1 MRSKLFN
8 RFKNYRVRFYLTC
21 FVIVLSDLCLIAGCQ
36 SISSV
41 QMPLINHVD
50 PVDLGKQSRD
60 VVQKT
65 LNNDDPALRCHA
77 LECVG
82 LMDRDPETV
91 EWLRQGLIDPVP
103 AVRFAAA
110 LAAGDVKAVSL
121 RVELDKLARDEDP
134 SVKMAAAYAL
144 EKMGDQRFG
153 GWYDYV
159 LTSDNAS
166 LCAQACLILGKL
178 GNTPLRRDSAD
189 KLWSVLRK
197 EGQHVPVRLGA
208 AEALARLGDANIRKT
223 LLGYANS
230 GFADDRIM
238 AISGLKWLNDP
249 VAISMLVT
257 LAEDPQIEVQLAAV
271 AALGPRAAEKHRSLT
286 RENLNYNDSD
296 PDPARIARVR
306 GLAILALGATAEK
319 KDLPLL
325 AEKLKAGSPYLRIT
339 AAKAIL
345 EYLKGFPHT
354 NTAG

>member
-1 MRSKLFN
+1 MRSESFS
-8 RFKNYRVRFYLTC
+8 RFKNLWVRFYSMRFAT
-21 FVIVLSDLCLIAGCQ
+21 FLSGLCLIVGCR
-36 SISSV
+36 SMSSMQV
-41 QMPLINHVD
+41 SLIHRVD
-50 PVDLGKQSRD
+50 PADLEKKSRT
-60 VVQKT
+60 VVRET
-65 LNNDDPALRCHA
+65 LGNDDPALRCHA

-82 LMDRDPETV
+82 LMDRGPETIG
-91 EWLRQGLIDPVP
+91 WLQEGLTDPVP

-121 RVELDKLARDEDP
+121 QAELDKLARDEDP

-159 LTSDNAS
+159 LASDNAS

-178 GNTPLRRDSAD
+178 DNTSLRTDSAG
-189 KLWSVLRK
+189 KLWNVLRK
-197 EGQHVPVRLGA
+197 EEQHVPVRLGA

-249 VAISMLVT
+249 VVISMLVT
-257 LAEDPQIEVQLAAV
+257 LTEDPQIEVSLAAV
-271 AALGPRAAEKHRSLT
+271 AALGSRAADKHRALA
-286 RENLNYNDSD
+286 RENLNYSDSD
-296 PDPARIARVR
+296 PDPARIVRVR

-325 AEKLKAGSPYLRIT
+325 AEKLKAGAPYLRIT
-339 AAKAIL
+339 TAKALL
-345 EYLKGFPHT
+345 EYLKR
-354 NTAG
+354 N